1 MLELR
6 AEAIV
11 EFRLDGP
18 SGNKPDVRLGEMSL
32 SDTHPSIASKQLE
45 LIRGLSLERKL
56 ELTSAF
62 SWDLIQASRKLIA
75 DEHPKWS
82 ELDVKLHWAGIHYGP
97 DLAGR
102 VRRYLEG
109 R

>member
-1 MLELR
+1 
-6 AEAIV
+6 
-11 EFRLDGP
+11 
-18 SGNKPDVRLGEMSL
+18 MSL

-45 LIRGLSLERKL
+45 LIRGLSIEQKL

-75 DEHPKWS
+75 DEHPEWS
-82 ELDVKLHWAGIHYGP
+82 ELEVNLHWADIHYGS

-102 VRRYLEG
+102 VRRYLED